1 MNLKVKTLFVLNLSL
16 TSSSKPDFLGVSQ
29 VSEWHSLKSNALQF
43 WMGWSWCLW
52 RWKWKWKWR
61 RWADGEGQ
69 ADCSPI
75 VLSNSTASLAPLLH
89 LDALWHGRRL
99 RFDGTV
105 GTIWNL
111 LLARLST
118 QHRRVE
124 MGDGNHSE
132 LGTGIGESEKVANK
146 PPGSGNTFHFPALF
160 YSDPNKFDSTSFP
173 LCPLGIAHVPNFHSL
188 FSWLAH
194 RIFRWPLYDK

>member
-124 MGDGNHSE
+124 MGEGNHSE

-146 PPGSGNTFHFPALF
+146 PPGSGHLPFSSIVLF
-160 YSDPNKFDSTSFP
+160 WSQQIRFDKFSTV
-173 LCPLGIAHVPNFHSL
+173 PLGHCPCSEFPFPFQLVGPPHISMAFV
-188 FSWLAH
+188 W
-194 RIFRWPLYDK
+194 